1 LTEET
6 ETVPGVAEVGVES
19 DPRAYR
25 FDGELNIANRGVMEF
40 IEMLKADERF
50 LYVLLTLSQEQN
62 IKTGRFSM
70 IYADEVVVSHTNET
84 EYKGFV
90 GNKKS
95 EALQDRII
103 LVKVPYNLRVSDEV
117 VSRAHREAWWRRMSR
132 RMDRASLAFSEQVRD
147 TVLLRR
153 DLDDDFYDDLL
164 EILVGADAGMGVAQQ
179 LVASL
184 RERVRLERIDTAE
197 EALSALKAEMLG
209 MLMVRDRALHLDG
222 RPSVVVVV
230 GVNGSGKTTT
240 LGKFAH
246 RLRGEGMT
254 PLVAAA
260 DTFRAAAIDQMR
272 LWANRSGTEV
282 VAHRPGADPGAVV
295 YDAIQAARAR
305 GADVVLVDTAG
316 RLHTKSNLMAELEKV
331 RRVIER
337 SVPGAPH
344 ETLLVIE
351 APTGMN
357 AVAQA
362 RAFHEAVTL
371 TGIVLTKLDGTSRGG
386 TILAIEAELD
396 VPVKLVGM
404 GEGIDDLNVF
414 DPAAYLDALFAGVLE
429 VPAG

>member
-1 LTEET
+1 
-6 ETVPGVAEVGVES
+6 
-19 DPRAYR
+19 
-25 FDGELNIANRGVMEF
+25 
-40 IEMLKADERF
+40 
-50 LYVLLTLSQEQN
+50 
-62 IKTGRFSM
+62 
-70 IYADEVVVSHTNET
+70 VS
-84 EYKGFV
+84 G
-90 GNKKS
+90 
-95 EALQDRII
+95 
-103 LVKVPYNLRVSDEV
+103 EV
-117 VSRAHREAWWRRMSR
+117 VSRMHREAWWRRMSR

-147 TVLLRR
+147 AVLLRR

-164 EILVGADAGMGVAQQ
+164 EILVGADAGMGVAER
-179 LVASL
+179 LVTSL
-184 RERVRLERIDTAE
+184 RERVRLERISTAE
-197 EALSALKAEMLG
+197 DALAALKSEMLA
-209 MLMVRDRALHLDG
+209 LLQVRDRSLHLDA

-246 RLRGEGMT
+246 RLRAEGLT

-272 LWANRSGTEV
+272 LWADRSGTEV
-282 VAHRPGADPGAVV
+282 VAHQPGADPGAVV
-295 YDAIQAARAR
+295 YDAIQAALAR
-305 GADVVLVDTAG
+305 RADVVLVDTAG

-337 SVPGAPH
+337 AIPEAPH

-362 RAFHEAVTL
+362 RAFHEAVKL

-396 VPVKLVGM
+396 IPVKLVGM

-414 DPAAYLDALFAGVLE
+414 DPVAYLDALFAGVLD
-429 VPAG
+429 VPAATS

>member
-1 LTEET
+1 M
-6 ETVPGVAEVGVES
+6 S
-19 DPRAYR
+19 
-25 FDGELNIANRGVMEF
+25 
-40 IEMLKADERF
+40 
-50 LYVLLTLSQEQN
+50 S
-62 IKTGRFSM
+62 
-70 IYADEVVVSHTNET
+70 
-84 EYKGFV
+84 
-90 GNKKS
+90 
-95 EALQDRII
+95 
-103 LVKVPYNLRVSDEV
+103 EV
-117 VSRAHREAWWRRMSR
+117 VSRAHREAWWKRMSR
-132 RMDRASLAFSEQVRD
+132 KMDRASLAFSEQVRD
-147 TVLLRR
+147 AVLLRR

-164 EILVGADAGMGVAQQ
+164 EILVGADAGMGVAEG

-184 RERVRLERIDTAE
+184 RERVRLERIATAE
-197 EALSALKAEMLG
+197 EALGALKAEMLT
-209 MLMVRDRALHLDG
+209 LLTARDRALHLDG
-222 RPSVVVVV
+222 HPSVVVAV

-246 RLRGEGMT
+246 RLRGEGLT

-272 LWANRSGTEV
+272 LWADRSGTEV
-282 VAHRPGADPGAVV
+282 VAHQPGADPGAVV
-295 YDAIQAARAR
+295 FDAIRAAQAR

-337 SVPGAPH
+337 AVPGAPH

-357 AVAQA
+357 AGAQA
-362 RAFHEAVTL
+362 HAFHEAMKL

-414 DPAAYLDALFAGVLE
+414 DPVAYLDALFAGVLE
-429 VPAG
+429 VPTAT